1 MKLVTIKAL
10 VAITSL
16 ALMAD
21 AAAVRRNKLVVKES
35 VNVPADWVRR
45 SDAADHEPVALRFA
59 LRQSDVSS
67 LEKRLLQTS
76 DPDHELYGRHLSADE
91 VSAYLRPHKRTVE
104 EVEMWLREE
113 GVLIDEGLA
122 ARSPSKDTFTVHVPA
137 WKARELLNADLGVY
151 EYKRSGALAIRAAE
165 YSVPEH
171 VSELLDY
178 VGPLTLF
185 TAPRAHRSDIA
196 GAHVLS
202 EKLDNAAL
210 FAKEKIG
217 DLSVDGTPAVCNTQ
231 AVTSL
236 CLRTFYKTV
245 NYVPKAAKKFHLG
258 ISGFLEEFANFN
270 DFTGFLTQQRP
281 EAAAAGYNF
290 TVQSIAGG
298 LNTQSDPGTEANLD
312 VQTVGGISYP
322 IPFTYYTTKGSPPFK
337 PDVNTPTN
345 SNEPYELEYNYL
357 LSLPDDEM
365 PKVLSTSYGD
375 DEQTVPRAYAE
386 RVCNYIMALGA
397 RGVSTLY
404 SSGDNGVGAKGTCVS
419 NGVFRANGTRT
430 FLPVFPAS
438 CPYATTV
445 GGTQNFNPEI
455 AVDGDLPGF
464 YSGGGFSYLFPTPD
478 YQKDVV
484 KKYVAS
490 LGDKYKGLY
499 NASGRAYPD
508 VSAQAS
514 RYVIQ
519 IGGEDQLIYGTSASC
534 PTFSSIVGLLND
546 DRISKGLPSLGFLNP
561 LIYSKWLGTPA
572 LNDITQGSS
581 VGCNTSG
588 FPAEVGWDAVTG
600 AGTPNFLELQ
610 KRLPSN

>member
-10 VAITSL
+10 VAFTSL

-21 AAAVRRNKLVVKES
+21 AAAVRRSKLVVKES
-35 VNVPADWVRR
+35 VNVPADWVCR
-45 SDAADHEPVALRFA
+45 SDAADHQPVALRFA

-76 DPDHELYGRHLSADE
+76 DPEHELYGRHLSADE
-91 VSAYLRPHKRTVE
+91 VSSYLQPHKRTVD
-104 EVEMWLREE
+104 EVELWLREA
-113 GVLIDEGLA
+113 GIHIDEDLA

-137 WKARELLNADLGVY
+137 WQARELLNADLGVY
-151 EYKRSGALAIRAAE
+151 EHKRSGALAVRATQ

-185 TAPRAHRSDIA
+185 TAPRAHSSDIA
-196 GAHVLS
+196 GSHVLTD
-202 EKLDNAAL
+202 KLDDAL
-210 FAKEKIG
+210 LSAKKKVGEVSI
-217 DLSVDGTPAVCNTQ
+217 DGTPAACNSA

-245 NYVPKAAKKFHLG
+245 DYVPKAASKFKLG
-258 ISGFLEEFANFN
+258 ISGFLEQYASFS
-270 DFTGFLTQQRP
+270 DFTGFLLKQRTD
-281 EAAAAGYNF
+281 AAAAGYNF

-298 LNTQSDPGTEANLD
+298 MNTQSDPGAEANLD
-312 VQTVGGISYP
+312 VQTVGGISFP
-322 IPFTYYTTKGSPPFK
+322 IPFTYYTTKGSPPFQ
-337 PDVNTPTN
+337 PDANTMTN
-345 SNEPYELEYNYL
+345 TNEPYELQYNYL
-357 LSLPDDEM
+357 LSLADADL

-375 DEQTVPRAYAE
+375 DEQTVPRAYAQ

-404 SSGDNGVGAKGTCVS
+404 SSGDSGVGPKDKCVS
-419 NGVFRANGTRT
+419 NGAYSANGTKT
-430 FLPVFPAS
+430 FLPAFPAS

-445 GGTQNFNPEI
+445 GGTQNFSPEI
-455 AVDGDLPGF
+455 AVNGDLPGF
-464 YSGGGFSYLFPTPD
+464 YSGGGFSSLFATPS
-478 YQKDVV
+478 YQKAVV
-484 KKYVAS
+484 SKYVAS
-490 LGDKYKGLY
+490 LGGKYKGLY
-499 NASGRAYPD
+499 NTSGRAYPD
-508 VSAQAS
+508 VAAQGS

-519 IGGEDQLIYGTSASC
+519 IGGVDQLIYGTSASC
-534 PTFSSIVGLLND
+534 PTFSSVIGLLND

-581 VGCNTSG
+581 VGCNTDG
-588 FPAEVGWDAVTG
+588 FPAATGWDAVTG
-600 AGTPNFLELQ
+600 AGTPNFLEMQ
-610 KRLPSN
+610 KRLP